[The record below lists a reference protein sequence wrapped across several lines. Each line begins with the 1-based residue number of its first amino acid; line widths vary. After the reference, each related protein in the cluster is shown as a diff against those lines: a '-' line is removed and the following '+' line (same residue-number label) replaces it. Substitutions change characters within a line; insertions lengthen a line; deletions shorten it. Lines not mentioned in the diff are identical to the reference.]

1 MINMGQLLKR
11 TNEGNISWSSGC
23 SSFLVSSK
31 VGHWRLPIAVKCRI
45 GNLEETELALLD
57 TGAEWSVIGGETAKV
72 LEDELDLS
80 TESFTMSTRL
90 GRISGSLY
98 RINIRVLA
106 EENLGYDLTVES
118 SVFVS
123 KEWEG
128 PTVLGYRGF
137 LERIR
142 FALDPG
148 VIPGEQMFYF
158 GLAE

>member
-1 MINMGQLLKR
+1 MY
-11 TNEGNISWSSGC
+11 
-23 SSFLVSSK
+23 LVSSK
-31 VGHWRLPIAVKCRI
+31 VGQWRLPIAVKCRV

-57 TGAEWSVIGGETAKV
+57 TGAEWSVIEGETAKI

-80 TESFTMSTRL
+80 TESFNMSTRL

-98 RINIRVLA
+98 RINITLIA
-106 EENLGYDLTVES
+106 EENRDYDLIVES

-128 PTVLGYRGF
+128 PIVLGYRGF
-137 LERIR
+137 LERVR

-148 VIPGEQMFYF
+148 VVPGEQKFYF

>member
-1 MINMGQLLKR
+1 ML
-11 TNEGNISWSSGC
+11 WSSGC
-23 SSFLVSSK
+23 SSFFVSYK

-45 GNLEETELALLD
+45 GNLEETDLALVD
-57 TGAEWSVIGGETAKV
+57 TGAEWSVIGGETANI
-72 LEDELDLS
+72 LEDELELP
-80 TESFTMSTRL
+80 TESFSMSTRL

-98 RINIRVLA
+98 RINIRLLA
-106 EENLGYDLTVES
+106 KKNLGHDLIVDS

-128 PTVLGYRGF
+128 PIVLGYRGF

-148 VIPGEQMFYF
+148 VVLGEQMFYF
-158 GLAE
+158 GLPE

>member
-1 MINMGQLLKR
+1 ML
-11 TNEGNISWSSGC
+11 WSSGC
-23 SSFLVSSK
+23 SLFLVSSK

-57 TGAEWSVIGGETAKV
+57 TGAEWSVIGGETAKI
-72 LEDELDLS
+72 LEDELNFP

-98 RINIRVLA
+98 RIIIRLLA
-106 EENLGYDLTVES
+106 EENFGYDLTVES

-123 KEWEG
+123 REWEG
-128 PTVLGYRGF
+128 PIVLGYRGF

-148 VIPGEQMFYF
+148 VAPGEQIFYF

>member
-1 MINMGQLLKR
+1 MGQLFKQD
-11 TNEGNISWSSGC
+11 NEHNLLWSSGC
-23 SSFLVSSK
+23 SLYFVSSK
-31 VGHWRLPIAVKCRI
+31 VGQWRLPIAVKCRV
-45 GNLEETELALLD
+45 GSLEETDLALLD
-57 TGAEWSVIGGETAKV
+57 TGAEWSVIGGETAKI
-72 LEDELDLS
+72 LEDELDLP
-80 TESFTMSTRL
+80 TVSFTMSTRL

-98 RINIRVLA
+98 RINITLIA
-106 EENLGYDLTVES
+106 EKNLDSDLTVES

-128 PTVLGYRGF
+128 PIVLGYRGF

-148 VIPGEQMFYF
+148 VVPGEQMFYF

>member
-1 MINMGQLLKR
+1 MGQLLKE
-11 TNEGNISWSSGC
+11 TNRHNMLWSSGC
-23 SSFLVSSK
+23 SVFLVSTR
-31 VGHWRLPIAVKCRI
+31 VGQWRLPIGVKCRI
-45 GNLEETELALLD
+45 GNLEVTDLALLD
-57 TGAEWSVIGGETAKV
+57 TGAEWSVIGGDTANI
-72 LEDELDLS
+72 LEDELGVP

-98 RINIRVLA
+98 RINISLLA
-106 EENLGYDLTVES
+106 EDHGYDLIVES

-123 KEWEG
+123 EKWDG
-128 PTVLGYRGF
+128 PIVLGYRGF

-148 VIPGEQMFYF
+148 VIPGEQRFYF

>member
-1 MINMGQLLKR
+1 MELLLKQGKQR
-11 TNEGNISWSSGC
+11 NISWSSGC

-31 VGHWRLPIAVKCRI
+31 VGHWRLPVAVKCRI
-45 GNLEETELALLD
+45 GNLEVIDFALLD
-57 TGAEWSVIGGETAKV
+57 TGAEWSVIGRETAQMV
-72 LEDELDLS
+72 EDELGS
-80 TESFTMSTRL
+80 PTQSFTMSTRL
-90 GRISGSLY
+90 GRISGWLH
-98 RINIRVLA
+98 RINISLVS
-106 EENLGYDLTVES
+106 EPNEGNDLTVES

-128 PTVLGYRGF
+128 PIVLGYRGF

-148 VIPGEQMFYF
+148 VATGEQVFYF

>member
-1 MINMGQLLKR
+1 MTQLFKK
-11 TNEGNISWSSGC
+11 TNNRSILWSSGC
-23 SSFLVSSK
+23 SFYLVGSK
-31 VGHWRLPIAVKCRI
+31 VGHWRLPIAVKCRV
-45 GNLEETELALLD
+45 GNLEETDLALLD
-57 TGAEWSVIGGETAKV
+57 TGAEWSVIGSETAEI
-72 LEDELDLS
+72 LEDELDLP

-98 RINIRVLA
+98 RINISLLS
-106 EENLGYDLTVES
+106 EDNPDYDLTVES

-123 KEWEG
+123 KEWDG
-128 PTVLGYRGF
+128 PIVLGYRGF

-148 VIPGEQMFYF
+148 VVPGEQRFYF